1 MIQNKQYAVS
11 MHKNIL
17 VDLNIILDV
26 LLERPGY
33 KASQAVLEIQSPI
46 DYTVFVSAHVVTTF
60 TYLLENAKVPKEEIK
75 RNVDWLLQSFSIVAT
90 DSRILLSALKSNIKD
105 YEDAVV
111 EQAALGCG
119 ASVIITRNVND
130 FSQSAIPATTPEKF
144 LLSHAS

>member
-1 MIQNKQYAVS
+1 MIQNKQYEVS

-60 TYLLENAKVPKEEIK
+60 AYLLENAKVPKEEIK

-90 DSRILLSALKSNIKD
+90 DSGILKSSLKSNIKD

-119 ASVIITRNVND
+119 ASVIVTRNVKD
-130 FSQSAIPATTPEKF
+130 FGQSAIPATTPEKF
-144 LLSHAS
+144 ISSTGS